1 VSREACKKMSCKEE
15 EIPER
20 IENLQVSNRG
30 ALKATKNLV
39 SELGSTLAEA
49 LQTKFK
55 IEKPESTV
63 YRTVKKDNEQLKNS
77 LRDITL
83 DGKVL
88 KLHRPDL
95 GPEFLAPFADNLAQ
109 LVEVR
114 CIRGNADLNS

>member
-1 VSREACKKMSCKEE
+1 MSCKEE

-20 IENLQVSNRG
+20 IENLQISNRG

-49 LQTKFK
+49 LQTKLK
-55 IEKPESTV
+55 IEKPDSTILPDC
-63 YRTVKKDNEQLKNS
+63 KKENEQLKNS
-77 LRDITL
+77 LRDISL

-109 LVEVR
+109 LVEVICSKKDR
-114 CIRGNADLNS
+114 FKFLY